1 VGVVLCGQ
9 IQSNEEKKTNG
20 LTKKKSLQLQHQ
32 EEIDEEVTSWLQ

>member
-1 VGVVLCGQ
+1 VDKFKAMKK
-9 IQSNEEKKTNG
+9 KKTNG